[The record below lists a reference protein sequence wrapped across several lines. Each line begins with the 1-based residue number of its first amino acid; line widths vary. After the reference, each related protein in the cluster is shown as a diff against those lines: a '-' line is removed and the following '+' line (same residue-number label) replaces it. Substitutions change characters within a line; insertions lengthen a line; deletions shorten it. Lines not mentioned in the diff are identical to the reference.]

1 MTNSFNIDQFSP
13 AVKLLVDR
21 APFLARYTTFQ
32 LGGPCPFLISAQSPE
47 DLRSA
52 VACLQAQ
59 NVPDFLVIGE
69 GSNILFSDA
78 GIPTPVI
85 RYCSSTPQIIKNYCE
100 VTVAASTKLD
110 DLAFFCARE
119 GLEGLGFA
127 SGIPGTV
134 GGAIAGNAGAFG
146 KQMSDILACVWVLER
161 DGAEKEYTA
170 AHCAFA
176 YRRSR
181 FQASNEIILKAKFI
195 LKGGSNA
202 SLLSER
208 QEILDQRKEKHP
220 DYKIIP
226 CAGSFFKNIDS
237 PAIGQRR
244 QAAGALLDQAGAKQM
259 SVGGAGVFEQH
270 ANIIIK
276 KAKNCTARDVYLL
289 SRQMQEAVQKKFEIS
304 LDPEVRLI
312 GKF

>member
-1 MTNSFNIDQFSP
+1 MTNFFDIDQFSLT
-13 AVKLLVDR
+13 VKLLVDR
-21 APFLARYTTFQ
+21 APLLARYTTFQ

-52 VACLQAQ
+52 VACFQAH
-59 NVPDFLVIGE
+59 NIHDFLVIGE

-78 GIPTPVI
+78 GISIPVI
-85 RYCSSTPQIIKNYCE
+85 RYYSTTPQIVKNYCD

-110 DLAFFCARE
+110 DLALFCAHE

-146 KQMSDILACVWVLER
+146 KQVSDALFSVVTVGR
-161 DGAEKEYTA
+161 DGIEKEYA
-170 AHCAFA
+170 AQECDFD

-181 FQASNEIILKAKFI
+181 FQASGEIILTARFL
-195 LKGGSNA
+195 LKKNSPEA
-202 SLLSER
+202 TMKERSDLLA
-208 QEILDQRKEKHP
+208 QRKEKHP
-220 DYKIIP
+220 DYRTVP

-237 PAIGQRR
+237 LVAGQRR
-244 QAAGALLDQAGAKQM
+244 QAAGLLLDQAGAKQM
-259 SVGGAGVFEQH
+259 SVGGAGVFEKH

-276 KAKNCTARDVYLL
+276 KTESCTARDVYLL
-289 SRQMQEAVQKKFEIS
+289 SRQMQDAVEKKFEIV
-304 LDPEVRLI
+304 LKPEVRFW
-312 GKF
+312 GEF